1 MSGTCGIV
9 PLVVAFLTSDVS
21 ACYQSCK
28 QVSDYNCEGNDNWC
42 TGDRLDEVDK
52 EITFFNSSTELDVRV
67 SPHPAPQQIGFFH
80 KYRFF
85 PQRYLKG
92 MSL

>member
-1 MSGTCGIV
+1 
-9 PLVVAFLTSDVS
+9 
-21 ACYQSCK
+21 
-28 QVSDYNCEGNDNWC
+28 
-42 TGDRLDEVDK
+42 LDEVDK